1 MNLISSPLNKKT
13 RGLTLIFILFCF
25 AKSRFS
31 IWNSHLPRI
40 WTLQRF
46 ENCITSTELLPVASN
61 CRWSFLKYF
70 RGRREAWNYPQKCNS
85 LVFFFLLLTTGKRV
99 RNAEQWIIR
108 SIIENRPYGGVF
120 VFSSHHCFLFLFSDI
135 RLQLNEQLRCLDV
148 RMEAQVALVAE
159 LQDFFRKRAE
169 LELDY
174 SKSLDKMARSIQLRH
189 KEQKQ
194 KYIFSSFETMAGN
207 STGC

>member
-1 MNLISSPLNKKT
+1 VYFETPETRDRDWNANTDGGFPFPL
-13 RGLTLIFILFCF
+13 L
-25 AKSRFS
+25 A
-31 IWNSHLPRI
+31 
-40 WTLQRF
+40 
-46 ENCITSTELLPVASN
+46 
-61 CRWSFLKYF
+61 
-70 RGRREAWNYPQKCNS
+70 
-85 LVFFFLLLTTGKRV
+85 
-99 RNAEQWIIR
+99 
-108 SIIENRPYGGVF
+108 
-120 VFSSHHCFLFLFSDI
+120 DI

-194 KYIFSSFETMAGN
+194 KYDKYYINLLILFLIVPFHILRRRGFGLKRRNT
-207 STGC
+207 